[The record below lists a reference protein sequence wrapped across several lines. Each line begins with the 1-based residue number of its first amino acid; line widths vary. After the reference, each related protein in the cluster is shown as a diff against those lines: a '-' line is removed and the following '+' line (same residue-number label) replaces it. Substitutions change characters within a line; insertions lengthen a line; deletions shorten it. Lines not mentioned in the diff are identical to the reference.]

1 MSDGVVFLT
10 GATGALGSWIARRAL
25 ADGRKVCALARAAAG
40 QSAQQRIEQS
50 LTAVGDQP
58 ISARV
63 QVIEGDILD
72 SEVDPGPV
80 DLIIHCAA
88 CTAFHDRSAE
98 ASRQTNV
105 QGLQSILNLAR
116 RQRIP
121 LVHVSTAYVCG
132 NRAGQVLES
141 ELNVGQ
147 HFNNIY
153 ERTKCEGE
161 SLVREWSRLTGLP
174 AIILRPSIVLGD
186 WAHGR
191 AARFNTLYHL
201 MRALDAVGPSRN
213 SRRLRLVGHAN
224 VTKNIIPVD
233 YFAEVAWRI
242 IRRGGPGT
250 YHIAHPDPITLG
262 ELRGIFNDL
271 FNIDVQLVSEQEFSR
286 ERGTRIE
293 RMCHQVMAPYR
304 SYMLNQ
310 EPRFDRRATVAA
322 LGEGISEAPK
332 LDAGYFR
339 RLLDYGRRVNWGQ
352 EVVADPL
359 IDPAVDPV
367 REYFEVFLAERT
379 NQDLLPDLK
388 RLSARFSIS
397 MKDLPGSHWCLDVQ
411 DGVLRSVSRDGTL
424 SDCAFAV
431 DSATFLEIAAGRLPP
446 QRAFFMGRIQ
456 ISGNIE
462 LGLKV
467 ATVLAKFFLEHPFVA
482 ESV

>member
-1 MSDGVVFLT
+1 MSEGVVFLT
-10 GATGALGSWIARRAL
+10 GATGALGSWIAHRAL
-25 ADGRKVCALARAAAG
+25 ADGMKVRALARAAAG
-40 QSAQQRIEQS
+40 LSARQRIEQS
-50 LTAVGDQP
+50 LKAAGDQP
-58 ISARV
+58 ISAQL

-72 SEVDPGPV
+72 RELDPGPV
-80 DLIIHCAA
+80 NLIIHCAA
-88 CTAFHDRSAE
+88 CTAFHDRSAQ
-98 ASRQTNV
+98 ASHQTNV

-116 RQRIP
+116 RQGIP

-132 NRAGQVLES
+132 NRTGQVLES

-161 SLVREWSRLTGLP
+161 SLVREWSLRTGLP
-174 AIILRPSIVLGD
+174 AIVLRPSIVLGD
-186 WAHGR
+186 CSHGR

-201 MRALDAVGPSRN
+201 MMALDAARPSRD
-213 SRRLRLVGHAN
+213 RQRLRLVGHAN

-242 IRRGGPGT
+242 IRRESPGT
-250 YHIAHPDPITLG
+250 YHIAHSDPITMG
-262 ELRGIFNDL
+262 ALRGIFNELFDIDL
-271 FNIDVQLVSEQEFSR
+271 QLVSEQDFGR

-304 SYMLNQ
+304 SYMLSQ
-310 EPRFDRRATVAA
+310 EPRFDRQATVAA
-322 LGEGISEAPK
+322 LGDGISEAPK

-352 EVVADPL
+352 AVIADPL
-359 IDPAVDPV
+359 IDPAIDPV
-367 REYFEVFLAERT
+367 REYFEVFLAERI

-397 MKDLPGSHWCLDVQ
+397 MKDLPASHWCLDVQ
-411 DGVLRSVSRDGTL
+411 NGVLRSVSRDAAP
-424 SDCAFAV
+424 SECAFTV

-446 QRAFFMGRIQ
+446 QRAFFTGRIG
-456 ISGNIE
+456 ISGNME

-467 ATVLAKFFLEHPFVA
+467 ATVLAKFFLEHPFVP
-482 ESV
+482 EPV